1 MQKSVQSRLK
11 GAFLSIILQLSTE
24 YGRLGV
30 LTVEFTLNFY
40 Q

>member
-1 MQKSVQSRLK
+1 MQKSVQYKLK

-30 LTVEFTLNFY
+30 LSVEFMLNFY
-40 Q
+40 